1 MDKET
6 EKTLMRKVKKH
17 KKWYEGVFINPIYR
31 IVNNKPYYMAGFTVN
46 DKPRATAYLTTVGE
60 EDKEEAYAAQSSLSL
75 FSDVSNNI
83 FSIGGDHLKID
94 SNYYIK
100 PLEIPVNTKDL
111 KVLAGHEAFKDL
123 WNMQQ
128 KFNRLILEFQRYY
141 DELLIRGELTGED
154 IEKGIE
160 TANWVNLYQF
170 ETISILVKRNEDIRA
185 YSAYLKTT
193 KQWKKLSRNQKI
205 FVEKI
210 AGAVEELENNIR
222 SLDLIIVEDVEKM
235 IALNLEKAKND
246 LKTGIEKQKSY
257 IRYPS

>member
-6 EKTLMRKVKKH
+6 EKTLMCKVKKH

-46 DKPRATAYLTTVGE
+46 DKPSATAYLTTVGE

-100 PLEIPVNTKDL
+100 PLEIPVNTKDS

-128 KFNRLILEFQRYY
+128 KFNRLVLEFQRYY
-141 DELLIRGELTGED
+141 DELLIRGELTDED

-170 ETISILVKRNEDIRA
+170 ETISILAKRNEDIRA

-205 FVEKI
+205 FVKKI
-210 AGAVEELENNIR
+210 AGAVGELENNIR
-222 SLDLIIVEDVEKM
+222 SLDLIIVEDAEKM